1 MANTTDT
8 RLEDLPVDFVTF
20 NQGPVA
26 ERVAA
31 AMMGLSGGFVLLRL
45 AARATRKARLG
56 LDDWIILAA
65 LWTFISEI
73 MYGAT
78 MTSVKLSIL
87 AMYDRLFPTKF
98 MRRAVVSLA
107 AVAMLWYLAVILV
120 ALLIV
125 IDIIILSLPIREVR
139 RLQIVNWQ
147 KAAVCGMFLLGG
159 FVSLVSIIRLKFVA
173 EMVNVDPRA
182 DGTMVV
188 STAIWSAV
196 EVGIAIMCAC
206 LPTLQP
212 LIRMASAYI
221 ARKTQHS
228 SSISTNNAPG
238 RGAYPPGGSDSRGSR
253 GWTRDS
259 SRPLN
264 HAESNWSFKYAQD
277 DLELGRLSREH
288 PAFRNSFPMGLN
300 IMPSAA
306 AARTGRRSAGPL
318 SLGPVRAERPL
329 SLGLQGI
336 LRKSLSATAATVSR
350 QAPLYP
356 PSKVCIL
363 LSVDLDCRAQVR
375 LETGQIAEEAQEAS
389 LQFLELA
396 PDLVRPAI
404 DPRGALLGIIVDGPH
419 RRRRGLVRV
428 PGPEG
433 LVRGAD
439 GLLLVRQQGLGRL
452 DLAQQRA
459 PPPASSSSLPFPR
472 FRCWFLLAT
481 PHHPHA
487 EAGRR
492 HLAQEALEPRPVRG
506 PDERAAGPQQGP
518 PPQGAQ
524 VREEVPVDFEG
535 TGSLWTRRR

>member
-8 RLEDLPVDFVTF
+8 RLDDLPADFVAF

-45 AARATRKARLG
+45 GARAIRKARLG

-78 MTSVKLSIL
+78 ITAVKLSIL

-107 AVAMLWYLAVILV
+107 VVAMLWYFAVILV
-120 ALLIV
+120 VIFQCDPIPRSWGATTEGHCIDHYSYYTGLAIPHIF

-159 FVSLVSIIRLKFVA
+159 FVTVISIIRLKFVA
-173 EMVNVDPRA
+173 EMINVDPRS

-196 EVGIAIMCAC
+196 EVGVAIMCAC

-212 LIRMASAYI
+212 LVRMASAYI
-221 ARKTQHS
+221 VRKTQQS
-228 SSISTNNAPG
+228 SSSTTNNAPG
-238 RGAYPPGGSDSRGSR
+238 RSAFPPAGPDSRGSR
-253 GWTRDS
+253 GWTGDS

-264 HAESNWSFKYAQD
+264 HADSDWSFKYAQD

-300 IMPSAA
+300 IMPSAV
-306 AARTGRRSAGPL
+306 AARAGRRSAGPL
-318 SLGPVRAERPL
+318 SLGPIRAERPL

-336 LRKSLSATAATVSR
+336 MRKS
-350 QAPLYP
+350 YM
-356 PSKVCIL
+356 
-363 LSVDLDCRAQVR
+363 
-375 LETGQIAEEAQEAS
+375 
-389 LQFLELA
+389 
-396 PDLVRPAI
+396 
-404 DPRGALLGIIVDGPH
+404 
-419 RRRRGLVRV
+419 
-428 PGPEG
+428 
-433 LVRGAD
+433 
-439 GLLLVRQQGLGRL
+439 
-452 DLAQQRA
+452 
-459 PPPASSSSLPFPR
+459 
-472 FRCWFLLAT
+472 
-481 PHHPHA
+481 
-487 EAGRR
+487 
-492 HLAQEALEPRPVRG
+492 
-506 PDERAAGPQQGP
+506 
-518 PPQGAQ
+518 
-524 VREEVPVDFEG
+524 
-535 TGSLWTRRR
+535 